1 MVRICMRFETPL
13 VTGTLE
19 RRYGRFLADVRLRG
33 GRTVT
38 AHVPNTGSMLR
49 TAIPGGRVA
58 LSRHVSGG
66 RKLAWTWELARIGRT
81 WVGVNTWRTN
91 HVVAEA
97 IASGRIGPLRGYPSL
112 RREVVAGGSS
122 RIDILLERDE
132 GRCWVEVKNVTLAE
146 GRRALFPD
154 AVTERGARHLR
165 ELVRIARRGERAV
178 MLFLVNRA
186 DCTSMSPAVDI
197 DPVYARL
204 LAAAAEHGV
213 ELLAYRTRA
222 TLREIVID
230 RKIPV
235 RL

>member
-1 MVRICMRFETPL
+1 MRFETPL
-13 VTGTLE
+13 VTGTLV
-19 RRYGRFLADVRLRG
+19 RRYKRFLADVVLRD
-33 GRTVT
+33 GRQVT
-38 AHVPNTGSMLR
+38 AHVPNTGSMLA

-58 LSRHVSGG
+58 LSRQDGRA

-91 HVVAEA
+91 AIASEA
-97 IASGRIGPLRGYPSL
+97 IAAGRIGPLRGYPTL
-112 RREVVAGGSS
+112 RREVPAGPSS
-122 RIDILLERDE
+122 RIDVLLERDA
-132 GRCWVEVKNVTLAE
+132 GRCWVEVKNVTLAR

-178 MLFLVNRA
+178 MLFVVNRV
-186 DCTSMSPAVDI
+186 DCTSMSPAAAI
-197 DPVYARL
+197 DPRYARL
-204 LAAAAEHGV
+204 LAAAAGSGV
-213 ELLAYRTRA
+213 EMLAYRTRVSP
-222 TLREIVID
+222 RQIVID